1 MIAITAQMM
10 VNPGCEERFEE
21 AMLSL
26 VSKVNANEPGNLLYE
41 LCKDD
46 DGKYLVMEL
55 YEDEAA
61 VSEHRSAS
69 HIKES
74 GPSFKGLMS
83 GPPIIKK
90 MSVISRAV

>member
-10 VNPGCEERFEE
+10 VKQGCEEKFEE
-21 AMLSL
+21 VMLSL
-26 VSKVNANEPGNLLYE
+26 VSKVNANEPGNILYE
-41 LCKDD
+41 LCRDD

-55 YEDEAA
+55 YEDDAA
-61 VSEHRSAS
+61 VDAHRSAS

-90 MSVISRAV
+90 MSVIPRAV

>member
-10 VNPGCEERFEE
+10 VKPGCEKKFEE

-26 VSKVNANEPGNLLYE
+26 VSKVNANEPGNILYE
-41 LCKDD
+41 LCRDD

-61 VSEHRSAS
+61 VDSHRSAT

-74 GPSFKGLMS
+74 APSFKGLMS

-90 MSVISRAV
+90 MSVIPRAV

>member
-55 YEDEAA
+55 TRMRQRL
-61 VSEHRSAS
+61 VS
-69 HIKES
+69 IDQ
-74 GPSFKGLMS
+74 
-83 GPPIIKK
+83 
-90 MSVISRAV
+90 RAI

>member
-10 VNPGCEERFEE
+10 VKPGCEEKFEE

-26 VSKVNANEPGNLLYE
+26 VSKVNANEPGNILYE
-41 LCKDD
+41 LCRDD

-61 VSEHRSAS
+61 VDAHRSAS

-90 MSVISRAV
+90 MSVIPHAV

>member
-10 VNPGCEERFEE
+10 VKPGCEEKFEE

-26 VSKVNANEPGNLLYE
+26 ASKVNSNEPGNLLYE
-41 LCKDD
+41 LCKDA

-55 YEDEAA
+55 YEDETA
-61 VSEHRSAS
+61 VDAHRSAS

-90 MSVISRAV
+90 MSVITRTV